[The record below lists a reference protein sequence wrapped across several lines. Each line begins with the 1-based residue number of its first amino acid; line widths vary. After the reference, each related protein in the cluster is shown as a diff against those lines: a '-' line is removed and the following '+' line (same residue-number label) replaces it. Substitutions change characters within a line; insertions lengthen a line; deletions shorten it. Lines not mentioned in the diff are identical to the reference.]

1 MSSRTERAT
10 ASWAIAS
17 LAGRPRAEL
26 ATASLAG
33 RATASWA
40 TASLAGRALAE
51 LAGLVVVKLLLE
63 LAASECLSP
72 LVAAFYICDLI
83 LNYKDVNQV

>member
-1 MSSRTERAT
+1 MDGPTRAASSLSERAT
-10 ASWAIAS
+10 ASWAVAS

-40 TASLAGRALAE
+40 GRAASWAVTS
-51 LAGLVVVKLLLE
+51 LAGLVVVKPLFE
-63 LAASECLSP
+63 LAASACLSP
-72 LVAAFYICDLI
+72 LVAAFYICDF
-83 LNYKDVNQV
+83 